1 MNHTKFDY
9 GIIMETFLQ
18 HGKGISMAENVITEL
33 SRELLDF
40 LQGEKLI
47 LLHTT
52 DHETGVPN
60 VAAISWALA
69 LNPKL
74 IRFAIDPRSRVVA
87 NINKDSRVSLVSIGP
102 KSTYS
107 ISGTAKADTQNL
119 EGVALKMIK
128 VDVTVDEVRDIMFYG
143 AKLSAE
149 PAYVKTYDPKL
160 AGKYDSEVY
169 TALRK
174 G

>member
-1 MNHTKFDY
+1 
-9 GIIMETFLQ
+9 
-18 HGKGISMAENVITEL
+18 MAENITTEL
-33 SRELLDF
+33 SQELLNF
-40 LQGEKLI
+40 LQGEKLL

-69 LNPKL
+69 IGPKL

-87 NINKDSRVSLVSIGP
+87 NINKDPRISLAVIGP
-102 KSTYS
+102 ESTYS
-107 ISGTAKADTQNL
+107 ISGTAKSDTENL
-119 EGVALKMIK
+119 QGVALKMIK
-128 VDVTVDEVRDIMFYG
+128 VDITVDEVRDIMFYG
-143 AKLSAE
+143 AKLSTE

-160 AGKYDSEVY
+160 AEKYDSEVY

>member
-1 MNHTKFDY
+1 
-9 GIIMETFLQ
+9 
-18 HGKGISMAENVITEL
+18 MADNVTTEL
-33 SRELLDF
+33 SQELLNF

-69 LNPKL
+69 IEPKL
-74 IRFAIDPRSRVVA
+74 IRVAIDPRSRVVA
-87 NINKDSRVSLVSIGP
+87 NINKDPRVSLVTIGP
-102 KSTYS
+102 ESTYS
-107 ISGTAKADTQNL
+107 ISGTAKAGAENL

-149 PAYVKTYDPKL
+149 PEYVKTYDAKL
-160 AGKYDSEVY
+160 AEKYDSEVY

>member
-1 MNHTKFDY
+1 
-9 GIIMETFLQ
+9 
-18 HGKGISMAENVITEL
+18 MAENITTEL
-33 SRELLDF
+33 TQELVNF
-40 LQGEKLI
+40 LQGEKLL
-47 LLHTT
+47 LLHST

-69 LNPKL
+69 INPKL

-87 NINKDSRVSLVSIGP
+87 NIHKDSRISLVVLGP
-102 KSTYS
+102 ESTYS
-107 ISGTAKADTQNL
+107 ISGRAKADTENL
-119 EGVALKMIK
+119 QGVALKMIK
-128 VDVTVDEVRDIMFYG
+128 VEIAVDEVRDIMFYG

-149 PAYVKTYDPKL
+149 PSYVKTYDPKL
-160 AGKYDSEVY
+160 AEKYDSEVY